1 MKKEYRVILLLA
13 VFFSTALGGEPMLAI
28 NSDAPEFSLLAQ
40 DGSTV
45 QLSDFKEKNSVVL
58 IFYPGDETPVCT
70 KQLCEIRDDYSSFS
84 NKGAVVLVSIRIRKS
99 HQKFVEKHNFQF
111 KLLIDKNGDVAKI
124 TRLKVNL

>member
-45 QLSDFKEKNSVVL
+45 QLSDFKKTV
-58 IFYPGDETPVCT
+58 
-70 KQLCEIRDDYSSFS
+70 
-84 NKGAVVLVSIRIRKS
+84 
-99 HQKFVEKHNFQF
+99 
-111 KLLIDKNGDVAKI
+111 
-124 TRLKVNL
+124 